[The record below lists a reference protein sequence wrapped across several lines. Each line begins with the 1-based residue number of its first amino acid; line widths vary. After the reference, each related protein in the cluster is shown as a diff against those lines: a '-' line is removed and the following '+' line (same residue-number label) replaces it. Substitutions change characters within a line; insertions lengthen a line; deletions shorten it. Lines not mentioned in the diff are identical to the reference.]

1 MWKELIYEGNNYL
14 VSDTG
19 DISRKGRQL
28 HPCLDSCGYRR
39 ISMFKADGTLTCLR
53 IGRAV
58 AMAFLPNDDPETK
71 TEVNHKDYNRAN
83 DCVENLEW
91 ISHIDNVR
99 YSIQNKP
106 DVSGE
111 KNPNFG
117 NRKLSAWYAEHPE
130 DALEKQSRKGVQNG
144 RARGIRV
151 YSDGNLLCEFELIS
165 QCCEFL
171 NSYFKTNLS
180 IASIRC
186 QLDKAIKIGR
196 PYKGLTFEKP

>member
-1 MWKELIYEGNNYL
+1 MWKELLYEGNNYL

-19 DISRKGRQL
+19 DICRNGRRL
-28 HPCLDSCGYRR
+28 HPCLNPDGYRF
-39 ISMFKADGTLTCLR
+39 ISMIKADGSSSGLR

-58 AMAFLPNDDPETK
+58 AMAFLQNDDPLTK

-99 YSIQNKP
+99 HSIRNKP
-106 DVSGE
+106 DVSGD

-117 NRKLSAWYAEHPE
+117 NRKLSAWYADHPE
-130 DALEKQSRKGVQNG
+130 DALEKQSRKGIRNG
-144 RARGIRV
+144 RARGMRV
-151 YSDGNLLCEFELIS
+151 YSDGKLLCEFTLIS
-165 QCCEFL
+165 ECCEFL

-180 IASIRC
+180 IKSIRC

-196 PYKGLTFEKP
+196 PYKGLTFEKL